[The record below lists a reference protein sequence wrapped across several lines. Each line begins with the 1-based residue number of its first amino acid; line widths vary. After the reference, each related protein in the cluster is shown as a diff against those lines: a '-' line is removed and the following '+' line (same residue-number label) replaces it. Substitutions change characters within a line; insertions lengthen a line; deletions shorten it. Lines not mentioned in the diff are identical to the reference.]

1 VPRFAPRAVRLPGA
15 LAQPD
20 FRSLWLAG
28 LVSDAGDW
36 MLLVALPIVVYSL
49 TGSAL
54 GTSFAFLAELAPG
67 VLLAPVAGKLA
78 DLVDRRSLML
88 AVTLLQAAALLPL
101 LLVHGHSGLGLLY
114 GVIVAQAVLSTFFD
128 PAKTAL
134 LPTLLPA
141 EELVSG
147 NSLVALNNGL
157 GRLAGGPLGGLLLA
171 AGDLRAIVVADAVS
185 FLVAAWLIARLPGT
199 SARLPGTSARL
210 PGTSARLPGT
220 IARLPGTTPRPVR
233 APAAQSDA
241 VPSPRG
247 FLAALRGREIRLGL
261 LVTFVA
267 DIAQGIFVVLFIVFV
282 ARRLHGGSG
291 EIGLLRGIQAVGAI
305 GAGLVLSF
313 AGRSGSPARLIAGA
327 ALAFGLID
335 LAVWNA
341 PALTTAVPVYIALFI
356 VVGAPGIVME
366 TGLISF
372 LQVSSAEAERGRV
385 FGALTL
391 VSNAGQAAGMLAAG
405 ILAGPIG
412 LMPMLN
418 AQGCLYLAAGLLAMR
433 ALVPPRS
440 ANLGKW
446 RTSISSV
453 ASRRPPY
460 GRGRRRSNI

>member
-1 VPRFAPRAVRLPGA
+1 VPRLGPRAVRLPGP

-20 FRSLWLAG
+20 FRSLWMAG
-28 LVSDAGDW
+28 LASDAGDW

-54 GTSFAFLAELAPG
+54 ETSFAFLAELAPG

-78 DLVDRRSLML
+78 DVVDRRSLML

-101 LLVHGHSGLGLLY
+101 LLVHGHSGLGLVY

-128 PAKTAL
+128 PAKNAL

-171 AGDLRAIVVADAVS
+171 AGDLRTIVVADAVS
-185 FLVAAWLIARLPGT
+185 FLIAAWLLARLPGT
-199 SARLPGTSARL
+199 AARSGGAPSAH
-210 PGTSARLPGT
+210 
-220 IARLPGTTPRPVR
+220 
-233 APAAQSDA
+233 SDA
-241 VPSPRG
+241 VPAPRG
-247 FLAALRGREIRLGL
+247 FLAALRGRDIRFAL
-261 LVTFVA
+261 LVAFVA
-267 DIAQGIFVVLFIVFV
+267 EIAQGIFVVLFIVFV

-305 GAGLVLSF
+305 GAGLVLSLSS
-313 AGRSGSPARLIAGA
+313 RSGSAARLTAGA
-327 ALAFGLID
+327 AFVFGLLD

-341 PALTTAVPVYIALFI
+341 PTLTTALPVYIALFI
-356 VVGAPGIVME
+356 AVGAPGVVME
-366 TGLISF
+366 TGLISL

-385 FGALTL
+385 FGALTF
-391 VSNAGQAAGMLAAG
+391 VSSAGQAIGMLAAG
-405 ILAGPIG
+405 VLAGPIG

-433 ALVPPRS
+433 ALVPRRS
-440 ANLGKW
+440 ANLGRW

-460 GRGRRRSNI
+460 GRGRRRSNV

>member
-1 VPRFAPRAVRLPGA
+1 MPRLARRAVRLPGA
-15 LAQPD
+15 LTQPD
-20 FRSLWLAG
+20 FRSLWMAG

-36 MLLVALPIVVYSL
+36 ILLVALPIVVYSL

-54 GTSFAFLAELAPG
+54 ETSFAFLAELAPG
-67 VLLAPVAGKLA
+67 VLLAPLAGKLA
-78 DLVDRRSLML
+78 DVVDRRSLML

-114 GVIVAQAVLSTFFD
+114 GVIVAQAILSTFFD
-128 PAKTAL
+128 PAKNAL

-141 EELVSG
+141 GELVSG

-171 AGDLRAIVVADAVS
+171 AGDLRAIVVADAAS
-185 FLVAAWLIARLPGT
+185 FLIAAWLIARLPGT
-199 SARLPGTSARL
+199 TARSGAAPGAHSAAVPGAH
-210 PGTSARLPGT
+210 
-220 IARLPGTTPRPVR
+220 
-233 APAAQSDA
+233 SDA

-247 FLAALRGREIRLGL
+247 FLAALRGREIRFGL
-261 LVTFVA
+261 LVAFVA
-267 DIAQGIFVVLFIVFV
+267 EIAQGIFVVLFIVFV

-305 GAGLVLSF
+305 GAGLFLSF
-313 AGRSGSPARLIAGA
+313 AGRSVSAARLIAGA
-327 ALAFGLID
+327 ALVFGLLD

-341 PALTTAVPVYIALFI
+341 PTLTTAVPVYIALFI
-356 VVGAPGIVME
+356 AVGAPGVVME
-366 TGLISF
+366 TGLISL

-385 FGALTL
+385 FGALTF
-391 VSNAGQAAGMLAAG
+391 VSSAGQAVGMLAAG

-433 ALVPPRS
+433 ALVPRRS
-440 ANLGKW
+440 ANLGRW

-453 ASRRPPY
+453 PSRRPPY
-460 GRGRRRSNI
+460 GRGRRRSNV

>member
-1 VPRFAPRAVRLPGA
+1 MARPARRAVRLPAA

-20 FRSLWLAG
+20 FRSLWMAG

-54 GTSFAFLAELAPG
+54 ETSFAFLAELAPG

-78 DLVDRRSLML
+78 DVVDRRSLML

-101 LLVHGHSGLGLLY
+101 LLVHGHSGLGLVY
-114 GVIVAQAVLSTFFD
+114 GVIVAQAVLATFFD
-128 PAKTAL
+128 PAKNAL

-141 EELVSG
+141 DELVSG

-171 AGDLRAIVVADAVS
+171 AGDLRTIVVADAVS
-185 FLVAAWLIARLPGT
+185 FLVAAALLARLP
-199 SARLPGTSARL
+199 SAAARSGGAPGAH
-210 PGTSARLPGT
+210 
-220 IARLPGTTPRPVR
+220 
-233 APAAQSDA
+233 SDA
-241 VPSPRG
+241 GPAPWG
-247 FLAALRGREIRLGL
+247 FLTALRGRQIRFGL
-261 LVTFVA
+261 LVAFVA
-267 DIAQGIFVVLFIVFV
+267 EIGQGVFAVLFIVFV

-305 GAGLVLSF
+305 GAGLVLGF
-313 AGRSGSPARLIAGA
+313 AGRSGSAARLTAGA
-327 ALAFGLID
+327 ALVFGLLD

-341 PALTTAVPVYIALFI
+341 PALTTALPVYIALFI
-356 VVGAPGIVME
+356 AVGAPGVVME
-366 TGLISF
+366 TGLISL
-372 LQVSSAEAERGRV
+372 LQVSSPEAERGRV
-385 FGALTL
+385 FGALTF
-391 VSNAGQAAGMLAAG
+391 VSNAGQAVGMLAAG

-418 AQGCLYLAAGLLAMR
+418 AQGCLYLAAGLLALR
-433 ALVPPRS
+433 VLVPRRS
-440 ANLGKW
+440 GNLGRW

-453 ASRRPPY
+453 ASRRQPS
-460 GRGRRRSNI
+460 GRGRRRSNV

>member
-1 VPRFAPRAVRLPGA
+1 VPPLGRRALRLPGA

-20 FRSLWLAG
+20 FRSLWMAG

-54 GTSFAFLAELAPG
+54 ETSFAFLAELAPG
-67 VLLAPVAGKLA
+67 VLPAPLAGKLA

-101 LLVHGHSGLGLLY
+101 LLVHGHSGLGLVY
-114 GVIVAQAVLSTFFD
+114 GVIVAQALLSTFFD
-128 PAKTAL
+128 PAKNAL

-171 AGDLRAIVVADAVS
+171 AGDLRTIVVADAVS
-185 FLVAAWLIARLPGT
+185 FLVAAWLLARLPGAA
-199 SARLPGTSARL
+199 ARSG
-210 PGTSARLPGT
+210 
-220 IARLPGTTPRPVR
+220 R
-233 APAAQSDA
+233 APSAHSDA
-241 VPSPRG
+241 LPAPRG
-247 FLAALRGREIRLGL
+247 FLAALRGRDIRFGL
-261 LVTFVA
+261 LVAFVA
-267 DIAQGIFVVLFIVFV
+267 EIAQGIFVVLFIVFV

-305 GAGLVLSF
+305 GAGVVLSF
-313 AGRSGSPARLIAGA
+313 AGRSGSAARLTAGA
-327 ALAFGLID
+327 ALVFGLLD

-341 PALTTAVPVYIALFI
+341 PTLTTAVPVYIALFI
-356 VVGAPGIVME
+356 AVGAPGVVME
-366 TGLISF
+366 TGLISL
-372 LQVSSAEAERGRV
+372 LQVSSAPAERGRV
-385 FGALTL
+385 FGALTF
-391 VSNAGQAAGMLAAG
+391 VSSAGQAVGMLAAG

-433 ALVPPRS
+433 TLVPRRS
-440 ANLGKW
+440 ANLGRW

-453 ASRRPPY
+453 ASKWPPY
-460 GRGRRRSNI
+460 GRGRRRSNV

>member
-1 VPRFAPRAVRLPGA
+1 MRRLARRAVRLPGA

-20 FRSLWLAG
+20 FRSVWMAG

-54 GTSFAFLAELAPG
+54 ETSFAFLAELAPG

-78 DLVDRRSLML
+78 DVVDRRSLML

-101 LLVHGHSGLGLLY
+101 LLVHGHSGLGLVY
-114 GVIVAQAVLSTFFD
+114 GVIVSQAVLSTFFD
-128 PAKTAL
+128 PAKNAL

-141 EELVSG
+141 DELVSG

-171 AGDLRAIVVADAVS
+171 AGDLRTIVVVDAVS
-185 FLVAAWLIARLPGT
+185 FLIAAWLLARLPST
-199 SARLPGTSARL
+199 AARSGGAPGAH
-210 PGTSARLPGT
+210 
-220 IARLPGTTPRPVR
+220 
-233 APAAQSDA
+233 SDA

-247 FLAALRGREIRLGL
+247 FLAALHGREIRFGL
-261 LVTFVA
+261 LVAFVA
-267 DIAQGIFVVLFIVFV
+267 EIAQGIFVVLFIVFV

-313 AGRSGSPARLIAGA
+313 AGRAGSAARLTAGA
-327 ALAFGLID
+327 ALVFGFID

-341 PALTTAVPVYIALFI
+341 PTLTTAVPVYIALFI
-356 VVGAPGIVME
+356 VVGAPGVVME
-366 TGLISF
+366 TGLISL

-385 FGALTL
+385 FGALTF
-391 VSNAGQAAGMLAAG
+391 VGSAGQAIGMLAAG

-418 AQGCLYLAAGLLAMR
+418 AQGCLYLAAGLLALR
-433 ALVPPRS
+433 ALVPRRS
-440 ANLGKW
+440 ANLGRW

-460 GRGRRRSNI
+460 GRGRRRSNV

>member
-1 VPRFAPRAVRLPGA
+1 MPRLARRAVRLPDA
-15 LAQPD
+15 LGQPD
-20 FRSLWLAG
+20 FRSLWVAG

-36 MLLVALPIVVYSL
+36 MLLVSLPIVVYSL

-78 DLVDRRSLML
+78 DVVDRRTLML

-101 LLVHGHSGLGLLY
+101 LLVQGHSGLGLLY

-128 PAKTAL
+128 PAKNAL
-134 LPTLLPA
+134 LPALLPA
-141 EELVSG
+141 KELVSG

-171 AGDLRAIVVADAVS
+171 AGDLRAIVVADAGS
-185 FLVAAWLIARLPGT
+185 FLIAAWLIARLPRTTTAPAGT
-199 SARLPGTSARL
+199 SAPLAGTSAPL
-210 PGTSARLPGT
+210 GMT
-220 IARLPGTTPRPVR
+220 
-233 APAAQSDA
+233 AP
-241 VPSPRG
+241 PPPRG
-247 FLAALRGREIRLGL
+247 FLAALRGREIRAGL
-261 LVTFVA
+261 LVAFVA
-267 DIAQGIFVVLFIVFV
+267 DIAQGIFVVLFIIFV

-305 GAGLVLSF
+305 GAGLILSF
-313 AGRSGSPARLIAGA
+313 ASRSGSAARLTAVA
-327 ALAFGLID
+327 ALVFGGLD

-356 VVGAPGIVME
+356 AVGAPGIVME
-366 TGLISF
+366 TGLISL
-372 LQVSSAEAERGRV
+372 LQASSAEAERGRV

-391 VSNAGQAAGMLAAG
+391 VSNAGQAIGMLGAG
-405 ILAGPIG
+405 ILTGPIG

-433 ALVPPRS
+433 ALVPRRS
-440 ANLGKW
+440 GNLGRW

-453 ASRRPPY
+453 ASRRPQ
-460 GRGRRRSNI
+460 

>member
-1 VPRFAPRAVRLPGA
+1 MPRLARRAVRLPGA

-20 FRSLWLAG
+20 FRSVWLAG

-54 GTSFAFLAELAPG
+54 ETSFAFLAELAPG

-78 DLVDRRSLML
+78 DVVDRRSLML

-101 LLVHGHSGLGLLY
+101 LLVHGHSGLGLVY

-128 PAKTAL
+128 PAKNAL

-141 EELVSG
+141 DELVSG

-171 AGDLRAIVVADAVS
+171 AGDLRTIVVADAVS
-185 FLVAAWLIARLPGT
+185 FLIAAWLLARLPTTG
-199 SARLPGTSARL
+199 ARSDGAPGAH
-210 PGTSARLPGT
+210 A
-220 IARLPGTTPRPVR
+220 
-233 APAAQSDA
+233 DA
-241 VPSPRG
+241 VPSRRG
-247 FLAALRGREIRLGL
+247 FLAALHGREIRFGL
-261 LVTFVA
+261 LVAFVA
-267 DIAQGIFVVLFIVFV
+267 EIAQGIFVVLFIVFV

-305 GAGLVLSF
+305 GAGLVLSV
-313 AGRSGSPARLIAGA
+313 AGRAGSAARMTAGA
-327 ALAFGLID
+327 ALVFGLLD

-341 PALTTAVPVYIALFI
+341 SAVTTAVPVYIALFI
-356 VVGAPGIVME
+356 AVGAPGVVME
-366 TGLISF
+366 TGLISL

-385 FGALTL
+385 FGALTF
-391 VSNAGQAAGMLAAG
+391 VSSAGQAVGMLAAG
-405 ILAGPIG
+405 ILAGPVG

-418 AQGCLYLAAGLLAMR
+418 AQACLYLAAGLLALR
-433 ALVPPRS
+433 ALVPRRS
-440 ANLGKW
+440 ANLGRW

-453 ASRRPPY
+453 ASRRPPS
-460 GRGRRRSNI
+460 GRGRRRSNV

>member
-1 VPRFAPRAVRLPGA
+1 VPRLAPRAVRLPGA

-20 FRSLWLAG
+20 FRSLWMAG

-54 GTSFAFLAELAPG
+54 QTSFAFLAELAPG

-78 DLVDRRSLML
+78 DVVDRRSLML

-128 PAKTAL
+128 PAKNAL

-185 FLVAAWLIARLPGT
+185 FLIAAWLIARLPGRT
-199 SARLPGTSARL
+199 
-210 PGTSARLPGT
+210 
-220 IARLPGTTPRPVR
+220 ARLPGTTARPGGVPG
-233 APAAQSDA
+233 AHSDA

-247 FLAALRGREIRLGL
+247 FLAALRGREIRFAL
-261 LVTFVA
+261 LVAFVA

-313 AGRSGSPARLIAGA
+313 AARSGSAARLTAGA
-327 ALAFGLID
+327 ALVFGLLD

-341 PALTTAVPVYIALFI
+341 STLTTAVPVYIALFI
-356 VVGAPGIVME
+356 AVGAPGVVME
-366 TGLISF
+366 TGLISL
-372 LQVSSAEAERGRV
+372 LQVSSAADERGRV
-385 FGALTL
+385 FGALTF
-391 VSNAGQAAGMLAAG
+391 VSSAGQAVGMLAAG
-405 ILAGPIG
+405 ILAGPVG

-418 AQGCLYLAAGLLAMR
+418 AQGCLYLAAGLLALR
-433 ALVPPRS
+433 ALVPRRS
-440 ANLGKW
+440 ANLGRW

-460 GRGRRRSNI
+460 GRGRRRSNV